1 MKTVFVGGSRR
12 ISRLGS
18 DLRGRLDQI
27 VEKNLCVLL
36 GDANGADKA
45 VQSYLKERSYPHVII
60 FCTAGQCRNNLGH
73 WRVESV
79 APPHKAK
86 DFQFFSAKDAAMARE
101 ADVGLMIW
109 DGESSGTMVNAA
121 RLVGSGKPVVVYVAP
136 QKTFRTV
143 KSPAQLEKLLLGCP
157 AEIRD
162 RIDRYISEHAHEYR
176 HPALFQL

>member
-1 MKTVFVGGSRR
+1 MKTVFIGGSRR

-18 DLRGRLDQI
+18 EIRGRLDQI
-27 VEKNLCVLL
+27 IENNLCVLL

-60 FCTAGQCRNNLGH
+60 FCTAGQCRNNVGR

-79 APPHKAK
+79 NPPHKTR
-86 DFQFFSAKDAAMARE
+86 DFEFFSAKDAAMARE

-121 RLVGSGKPVVVYVAP
+121 RLVGSGKSVVVYVAP
-136 QKTFRTV
+136 QKAFWTV

-157 AEIRD
+157 VDTRQ
-162 RIDRYISEHAHEYR
+162 RIDRYISEHAQEYTQ
-176 HPALFQL
+176 PALL